1 MNFTEDFR
9 NIFNGLQALQNHL
22 EVELNALRNR
32 VEYLEEK
39 QRNDDIF
46 FNDLEMLLQTRNKK
60 NGS

>member
-22 EVELNALRNR
+22 EVELNTLRNR

-39 QRNDDIF
+39 QNKDDEFFRN
-46 FNDLEMLLQTRNKK
+46 LEALIQMRNK
-60 NGS
+60 

>member
-1 MNFTEDFR
+1 MNFTEAFR

-39 QRNDDIF
+39 QNKDDEF
-46 FNDLEMLLQTRNKK
+46 FKNLETLIQMRNK
-60 NGS
+60 

>member
-32 VEYLEEK
+32 VEYLEERQNK
-39 QRNDDIF
+39 DDEFFRN
-46 FNDLEMLLQTRNKK
+46 LEALI
-60 NGS
+60 

>member
-39 QRNDDIF
+39 QNKDDEF
-46 FNDLEMLLQTRNKK
+46 FKNLETLIQMRNK
-60 NGS
+60 